1 MSVNPY
7 KLTRISVT
15 GKESQTP
22 GMPRVNARS
31 NAIGTIKIKLRNRER
46 ICPYTVNCVEEKV
59 IDVIEQFP
67 DWLRLVSVHFVVN

>member
-15 GKESQTP
+15 GKESQIP

-31 NAIGTIKIKLRNRER
+31 NAIGIIKIKLRNRER

-59 IDVIEQFP
+59 IDVMILNPANGQAMKYRTIP
-67 DWLRLVSVHFVVN
+67 

>member
-15 GKESQTP
+15 GKESQIP

-31 NAIGTIKIKLRNRER
+31 NAIGIIKIKLRNRER

-59 IDVIEQFP
+59 IDVMILKPANGQAMKYRTIP
-67 DWLRLVSVHFVVN
+67 